1 MKGLILKDFYM
12 IKSYCKTIIFAAIVF
27 FAVSLFND
35 ENLFFLVYPWIF
47 CGMIP
52 VSLLAY
58 DEKSHFMQYGTTL
71 PCTKTQ
77 IVSAKY
83 LVGIIVQMIVLVI
96 VGVAQGIKMSIS
108 GNFQI
113 DEYAVIMLTLLM
125 VSTLVSAI
133 PLPFIYKFG
142 VEKGRIA
149 YYVILGFVCA
159 ACVIFSGELTTYVFA
174 NGSIKV
180 LFALVGIGG
189 IVLYFLS
196 WHLSVAFFKKREV

>member
-12 IKSYCKTIIFAAIVF
+12 IKAYCRTIIFAAAVF
-27 FAVSLFND
+27 FAVSLWND
-35 ENLFFLVYPWIF
+35 ENLFFVVYPWMF

-58 DEKSHFMQYGTTL
+58 DEKSHFMQYGATL

-77 IVSAKY
+77 IVTAKY
-83 LVGIIVQMIVLVI
+83 LVGLLVQIIVLVI
-96 VGVAQGIKMSIS
+96 VGVAQGIKMGIS

-113 DEYAVIMLTLLM
+113 DEFAVIMLTLLM
-125 VSTLVSAI
+125 VSTLVTSI

-142 VEKGRIA
+142 VEKGRIV

-159 ACVIFSGELTTYVFA
+159 ACAIFSGKLTTYIFT
-174 NGSIKV
+174 NGSMKV
-180 LFALVGIGG
+180 LFVLIGIGG
-189 IVLYFLS
+189 VVLYFLS
-196 WHLSVAFFKKREV
+196 WYLSVVFFKKREV